1 MRTTMKRTQ
10 FGPSTSVPS
19 SVPSSRAK
27 RMCEREQ
34 RRRRR
39 QTGEDG
45 SWWSRLRQTGEDG
58 FWWSR
63 LRQTE
68 MTEDEM
74 MDVALRRSE
83 EEARVSSVNFEGE
96 EGEEPREEGEEPWED
111 EEETTVRRFVHH
123 PLAHASA
130 RSSRRK
136 PSSPG
141 GRSRRRPQ
149 RRGAAS
155 PPPDATQWS
164 QAPPRSP
171 GSPQG
176 AGSTQTENRASCGSP
191 VSQSGCRAE
200 VLVDQLDGAV
210 LRSCRTWGFVQW
222 SQDSWTPPRRPRSP
236 APSGTGGRSP
246 VFGGTARQDEASAF
260 ASQELPGSPAPPRS
274 PALPADAP
282 RSPPGGQGPAGD
294 GPSDCSSPLSGST
307 KTSIHFPSGSPGS
320 AGTVWMDQNMMED
333 RDRDHGEALEDRD
346 RGEALEDRD
355 RGEALEDRDRGEALE
370 DRDRGE
376 ALEDRD
382 RGEALEDRDRGEA
395 LEDRDRGEALEDRDR
410 DPQNIHYYW
419 GVPFCPA
426 GLDPDVYTQVILA
439 QLEVQ
444 EKCLKQAQRRLLIKA
459 PWGAPV
465 LPRLQ
470 ERVSP
475 EPPQPAASRLRVR
488 SGQQPDGGRS
498 LEEDEAGGDGGDS
511 QVETDCE
518 VCPETQ
524 LSGVSIPEL
533 AMDTEDQDKPVGS
546 SPELHLVSRGDSAA
560 GEGGRLEEVEERGGP
575 EVEEVEERGGPEVEE
590 VEERGGP
597 EVEEVEEL
605 EAEEAVSPV
614 SRPAVDCPL
623 CRRPFATDRIEL
635 HAAYCD
641 GEAGP
646 DPHLHVKV
654 KLRRARRR
662 PAATSDPG
670 HPDRVCVLSVLAVMW
685 WTCGTTMTETE
696 TETET
701 ERRPGPAAPPSGPS
715 PPSLRPPTA
724 CWTSGGSEPRSRPAG
739 GAESEGAELLLL

>member
-171 GSPQG
+171 GSPQ
-176 AGSTQTENRASCGSP
+176 
-191 VSQSGCRAE
+191 
-200 VLVDQLDGAV
+200 
-210 LRSCRTWGFVQW
+210 
-222 SQDSWTPPRRPRSP
+222 
-236 APSGTGGRSP
+236 
-246 VFGGTARQDEASAF
+246 
-260 ASQELPGSPAPPRS
+260 
-274 PALPADAP
+274 
-282 RSPPGGQGPAGD
+282 
-294 GPSDCSSPLSGST
+294 DCSSPLSGST

-320 AGTVWMDQNMMED
+320 AGTVWMDQNMMPSPVFHQED